1 MNLPISIIIP
11 TFNEEKY
18 LPKLLQSLQNQTKK
32 PAQVIVADA
41 FSLDATRKIARV
53 FGCLV
58 VNGGLPS
65 VARNNGARIATQPV
79 LLFLDADVIL
89 PPSFLEQTF
98 TEMLQRNLD
107 ITSCFITPRSPLKID
122 RFLHQFANQYMK
134 LTQKIHPHIPGAC
147 IFVKKNI
154 HQIIGGFDKSL
165 ILAEDHDYV
174 KRAKRIGKFA
184 YLKSYK
190 IPISVRRLSAEG
202 RIKIVF
208 KYIAIELHLIFI
220 GKIRKDIFNYR
231 FGHFNQFRQLKAVLN
246 S

>member
-1 MNLPISIIIP
+1 MLLKMNLPISIIIP

-32 PAQVIVADA
+32 LTQVIVADA
-41 FSLDATRKIARV
+41 FSLDDTRKIARA

-58 VNGGLPS
+58 INGGLPS
-65 VARNNGARIATQPV
+65 VARNNGARIATQPI

-147 IFVKKNI
+147 IFVKKNL
-154 HQIIGGFDKSL
+154 HQIIGGFDQSL

-190 IPISVRRLSAEG
+190 IPVSVRRLSRDG
-202 RIKIVF
+202 RIKIAL
-208 KYIAIELHLIFI
+208 KYIAVELHLIFI
-220 GKIRKDIFNYR
+220 GQIRRNIFNYR
-231 FGHFNQFRQLKAVLN
+231 FGHYYKLFKDA
-246 S
+246 

>member
-1 MNLPISIIIP
+1 MTLPISIIIP
-11 TFNEEKY
+11 TFNEEGY
-18 LPKLLQSLQNQTKK
+18 LPQLLESLQNQTRK
-32 PAQVIVADA
+32 PSQIIVADA
-41 FSLDATRKIARV
+41 FSLDNTRTIAKAL
-53 FGCLV
+53 GCMV
-58 VNGGLPS
+58 VDGGLPS
-65 VARNNGARIATQPV
+65 VARNNGARIATQPI

-89 PPSFLEQTF
+89 PPAFLEQTL
-98 TEMLQRNLD
+98 TEMTIRNLD
-107 ITSCFITPRSPLKID
+107 ITSCFITPRSLLKID

-154 HQIIGGFDKSL
+154 HKIIGGFDESL

-174 KRAKRIGKFA
+174 KRAKGVGKFS

-220 GKIRKDIFNYR
+220 GKIRRDIFSYR
-231 FGHFNQFRQLKAVLN
+231 FGFTDVLN